1 MKAAFAYL
9 DTRIAPVFDTAQK
22 IHLVEVESKR
32 IISETQ
38 ALLTHDLPMQK
49 TLCLAELGV
58 TTLVCGAITRP
69 LQAMVAAYG
78 IQVIPFVAGDLK
90 EVIQAWLKDG
100 LYGNAFAMPGCC
112 GRGRSR
118 CRGTYKSDREE
129 KNMNGKGRGGMGV
142 GGGQGQ
148 GNGGG
153 RGQGGGGQG
162 RGRKGGPLAGGA
174 IGTCLCPKCG
184 QRVAHE
190 RGVSCVQR
198 QCPKCGTALN
208 RE

>member
-1 MKAAFAYL
+1 MKAAFSYL
-9 DTRIAPVFDTAQK
+9 DKRIAPVFDTAQQ
-22 IHLVEVESKR
+22 IHVVEVESKR

-38 ALLTHDLPMQK
+38 ELVAHDLPMQK
-49 TLCLAELGV
+49 TLRLTELGV
-58 TTLVCGAITRP
+58 GTLICGAISQP

-78 IQVIPFVAGDLK
+78 IQVIPFVAGDLEK
-90 EVIQAWLKDG
+90 VIQAWLKDG

-112 GRGRSR
+112 GRGRR
-118 CRGTYKSDREE
+118 LQKGYKIDQE
-129 KNMNGKGRGGMGV
+129 KTNMNGRGKVGMGA

-153 RGQGGGGQG
+153 RGQGGGGRG
-162 RGRKGGPLAGGA
+162 RGRMGGPMAGGSV
-174 IGTCLCPKCG
+174 GTCLCPKCG

-190 RGVSCVQR
+190 RGVPCVQK
-198 QCPKCGTALN
+198 QCPQCGTALT